1 MKKSLFILIFFLGT
15 ICNYSYAGGTNDTLN
30 TSFKV
35 NGNAAC
41 KASIESALSGKDG
54 VISVSWDAT
63 TKMITVKHVVAKIP
77 ATDLHSYLAMA
88 GYDTSELRA
97 KPVKYDA
104 LSQECKYVRDPE
116 TE

>member
-1 MKKSLFILIFFLGT
+1 MKKIFIILTIFLGA
-15 ICNYSYAGGTNDTLN
+15 IFNYTYAGGTNDTLN
-30 TSFKV
+30 TSFRV

-41 KASIESALSGKDG
+41 KADIEASLSGKDG

-63 TKMITVKHVVAKIP
+63 TKTITVKHVIAKIP

-97 KPVKYDA
+97 KPAKYDA
-104 LSQECKYVRDPE
+104 LSQECKYARDPE